1 MRHPGSFGVRRSPRA
16 VSLER
21 PVGSAWLEALLAQAE
36 RGDPDTPR
44 QPPGPT
50 VPDWASNAVN
60 SAVGQIAGQPSLGD
74 MQTAFAE
81 RAARGVSMT
90 PAAMMQQ
97 QRLAGGIDEALDWVR
112 PLALADLGVAGAA
125 GRAMI
130 PIPGGLAPG
139 AAPAAGAARKAGGGI
154 AGALSQLLSRGADE
168 AVSAAAP
175 VVRETTEAARRSYP
189 PGGATWE
196 EFLGEGGQ
204 LGVASMKVVRVGQFD
219 VIVKVQD
226 APTGWKKFDPSLD
239 LSPKGDIKI
248 DWQLAPDAS
257 ASKPAPGEVRESL
270 RLLGEL
276 TESIRDEGFNVW
288 ATPLTPRHD
297 RLYQRFGM
305 RPMDSRPA
313 VSGRALVLP
322 GNWGG
327 AG

>member
-60 SAVGQIAGQPSLGD
+60 STLGGILGQGSLAGQ
-74 MQTAFAE
+74 Q
-81 RAARGVSMT
+81 RAAAEWAAPALSLPT
-90 PAAMMQQ
+90 PGGAMRNEGAADV
-97 QRLAGGIDEALDWVR
+97 IDTALNWVR
-112 PLALADLGVAGAA
+112 PLALADVGVAGSA
-125 GRAMI
+125 GSMMF
-130 PIPGGLAPG
+130 PFPGLTPG

-288 ATPLTPRHD
+288 ATPATPMHD
-297 RLYQRFGM
+297 KLYQRFGM